1 MTPATWYEGRT
12 SLELL
17 QGEGWAWI
25 GLRSGDGLNRLHS
38 DLLVALDRLF
48 IALRW
53 AGTRRVALS
62 GAGWMAGVPSGLCL
76 DSTQG
81 APGGTSRASASRRSP
96 PGALA
101 RGHHFSAGA
110 DLHEVGALDAVSAD
124 PFSRR
129 GQRIMAHLLWP
140 GWRSLTVIS
149 GVAMGGGCDLALH
162 GQERWAVA
170 ADAEGRHGLRL
181 AHPAAMHGILTGF
194 GGTVRLPEI
203 LGRVGADRLFRD
215 FETWDEPTALQQ
227 GAIHRVVAPT
237 AIGSEVRVWLAG
249 SGQ

>member
-1 MTPATWYEGRT
+1 MIPMTWYEGRT

-17 QGEGWAWI
+17 RGQGWAWI

-48 IALRW
+48 IELRW
-53 AGTRRVALS
+53 AGTLRVALS
-62 GAGWMAGVPSGLCL
+62 GAGWMTDL
-76 DSTQG
+76 
-81 APGGTSRASASRRSP
+81 
-96 PGALA
+96 
-101 RGHHFSAGA
+101 GHHFSAGA

-140 GWRSLTVIS
+140 GWRSLTLIS

-162 GQERWAVA
+162 GQERWAVS

-181 AHPAAMHGILTGF
+181 AHPAAKHGILTGF
-194 GGTVRLPEI
+194 GGTVRLPEL
-203 LGRVGADRLFRD
+203 LGRDGADRLFRN
-215 FETWDEPTALQQ
+215 FETWDGKTALAS
-227 GAIHRVVAPT
+227 GAVHRILDSHRVE
-237 AIGSEVRVWLAG
+237 GEVRAWLDASG
-249 SGQ
+249 SPQR